1 MAVPIQ
7 DVDLRFKFRLKDVTI
22 HIIQSQITSHSLAL
36 VFSTDIER
44 PTVQHGSSLL
54 PTMIDSPLFR
64 VGRIL
69 HDIPNLSIVT
79 LIKTCIIAL
88 SIVLF
93 RGVSKWLLSIFLMP
107 FSDPLR
113 HLPGPPGSFFQNHF
127 REVLE

>member
-1 MAVPIQ
+1 MRVSIQ
-7 DVDLRFKFRLKDVTI
+7 DVTLRFKVRLKVSVSKEVTDNE
-22 HIIQSQITSHSLAL
+22 SQTLSLYFL
-36 VFSTDIER
+36 LIYSR
-44 PTVQHGSSLL
+44 PTVHYGSPLL

-69 HDIPNLSIVT
+69 QDIPDLSIP

-88 SIVLF
+88 IIVLF
-93 RGVSKWLLSIFLMP
+93 RGVPKWLLSIFFMP

-113 HLPGPPGSFFQNHF
+113 NLPGPPGTFFQNHF

>member
-1 MAVPIQ
+1 M
-7 DVDLRFKFRLKDVTI
+7 
-22 HIIQSQITSHSLAL
+22 
-36 VFSTDIER
+36 
-44 PTVQHGSSLL
+44 QHGSPLL

-69 HDIPNLSIVT
+69 HYVPDLSIMT
-79 LIKTCIIAL
+79 IIKTCVIA
-88 SIVLF
+88 VLF
-93 RGVSKWLLSIFLMP
+93 RGVAKWLLSVFFMP